1 MAIKPKSK
9 VYPRDIEE
17 NNPTKET
24 LYDKAQK
31 ARTEYVWANKI
42 PIEYLRPFENHPY
55 KVIDNEEMQNLVDSI
70 NERGILTP
78 LTVRKISG
86 TEYEIISGH
95 RRFYA
100 AKKLGFEMIPA
111 FIYELTYEEAVI
123 AMVDAN
129 LQREHVLPSE
139 KAHAYKMKMDAM
151 KKTAGRPPKNSC
163 QVGTNSRTDE
173 EIAEKATDSA
183 RQIQR
188 YIRLNNLIPEL
199 LELVDEERIAFTP
212 AVELSYL
219 NEVEQAD
226 LVEEIRVRDATPNLS
241 QAQRL
246 RAISRE
252 EGLTPEL
259 IGEILA
265 EEKANQKPTVKF
277 PVERLQKVAPKVKES
292 DLENFV
298 LKACKHYY
306 RYLQRQR
313 NRDAR

>member
-1 MAIKPKSK
+1 MAIKQKTK

-17 NNPTKET
+17 NDPTKET
-24 LYDKAQK
+24 LYDKVQK

-42 PIEYLRPFENHPY
+42 PVEYLRPFENHPY
-55 KVIDNEEMQNLVDSI
+55 KVIDNEEMQNLIDSI
-70 NERGILTP
+70 DERGILTP

-100 AKKLGFEMIPA
+100 AKKLGFELIPV

-129 LQREHVLPSE
+129 LQREHILPSE
-139 KAHAYKMKMDAM
+139 KAKAYKMKLDAL
-151 KKTAGRPPKNSC
+151 KHQGQTSAQLGQKWSVE
-163 QVGTNSRTDE
+163 QVAEDSPDSR
-173 EIAEKATDSA
+173 S
-183 RQIQR
+183 QVQR
-188 YIRLNNLIPEL
+188 YIRLTNLIPEL
-199 LELVDEERIAFTP
+199 LDLVDEGKIALTP

-226 LVEEIRVRDATPNLS
+226 LVDEIRVCDATPNLS

-252 EGLTPEL
+252 EGLTPEN
-259 IGEILA
+259 ISEILA
-265 EEKANQKPTVKF
+265 EDKANQKPTIKF
-277 PVERLQKVAPKVKES
+277 SVEKLKTVAPKIKES

-298 LKACKHYY
+298 MKACDHYY

>member
-1 MAIKPKSK
+1 MAIKQKSK
-9 VYPRDIEE
+9 VYPREIEE

-24 LYDKAQK
+24 LYDKVQK

-55 KVIDNEEMQNLVDSI
+55 KVTDNEEMQNLIDSI

-100 AKKLGFEMIPA
+100 AKKLGFELIPA
-111 FIYELTYEEAVI
+111 FIYELSYEEAVI

-129 LQREHVLPSE
+129 LQREHILPSE
-139 KAHAYKMKMDAM
+139 KAKAYKMKLDAL
-151 KKTAGRPPKNSC
+151 KHQGQTSAQLGQKWSVE
-163 QVGTNSRTDE
+163 QVAEDSPDSR
-173 EIAEKATDSA
+173 S
-183 RQIQR
+183 QVQR
-188 YIRLNNLIPEL
+188 YIRLTNLIPEL
-199 LELVDEERIAFTP
+199 LDLVDEERIAFTP

-226 LVEEIRVRDATPNLS
+226 LVEEIRVCDATPNLS

-252 EGLTPEL
+252 DGLTPEH

-265 EEKANQKPTVKF
+265 EEKANQKPMFKVSMEK
-277 PVERLQKVAPKVKES
+277 LQKVAPKVKDKDFE
-292 DLENFV
+292 DFV
-298 LKACKHYY
+298 IKACEHYY

>member
-17 NNPTKET
+17 NDPTKET
-24 LYDKAQK
+24 LYDKVQK

-70 NERGILTP
+70 NGRGILTP

-100 AKKLGFEMIPA
+100 AKKLGFDMIPA

-129 LQREHVLPSE
+129 LQREHILPSE
-139 KAHAYKMKMDAM
+139 KARAYKMKLDAL
-151 KKTAGRPPKNSC
+151 KHQGQTSA
-163 QVGTNSRTDE
+163 QVGQKWSVEQVAEDSPDSR
-173 EIAEKATDSA
+173 S
-183 RQIQR
+183 QVQR
-188 YIRLNNLIPEL
+188 YIRLTNLIPEL
-199 LELVDEERIAFTP
+199 LDLVDEGKIALTP

-226 LVEEIRVRDATPNLS
+226 LVEEIRVCDATPNLS

-252 EGLTPEL
+252 EGLTPEH
-259 IGEILA
+259 ICEILA
-265 EEKANQKPTVKF
+265 EEKANQKPMFKVSMEK
-277 PVERLQKVAPKVKES
+277 LQKVAPKIKDKDFE
-292 DLENFV
+292 DFV
-298 LKACKHYY
+298 LKACEHYY

>member
-1 MAIKPKSK
+1 MAIKQKSK

-17 NNPTKET
+17 SNPTKET
-24 LYDKAQK
+24 LYDKVQK
-31 ARTEYVWANKI
+31 LRAEYVWANKI
-42 PIEYLRPFENHPY
+42 PVEYLRPFENHPY

-70 NERGILTP
+70 DERGILTP

-100 AKKLGFEMIPA
+100 AKKLGFKMIPA

-139 KAHAYKMKMDAM
+139 KAKAYKMKLDAI
-151 KKTAGRPPKNSC
+151 KC
-163 QVGTNSRTDE
+163 QGERTDLTSRQPVGKLE
-173 EIAEKATDSA
+173 SAELVSETESG
-183 RQIQR
+183 RQVQR
-188 YIRLNNLIPEL
+188 YIRLTNLIPDL
-199 LELVDEERIAFTP
+199 LDLVDEGKIALTP

-226 LVEEIRVRDATPNLS
+226 LVEEICVCDATPNLS

-252 EGLTPEL
+252 EGLTPEH

-265 EEKANQKPTVKF
+265 EDKANQKPMIKM
-277 PVERLQKVAPKVKES
+277 PAEKIQKIAPKIKEK
-292 DLENFV
+292 DLEDFI
-298 LKACKHYY
+298 LKSCEYYY
-306 RYLQRQR
+306 RHLMRSR
-313 NRDAR
+313 DRDAR

>member
-1 MAIKPKSK
+1 MASKQKTK

-24 LYDKAQK
+24 LYDKVQK
-31 ARTEYVWANKI
+31 VRTEYVWANKI

-100 AKKLGFEMIPA
+100 AKKLGFEMLPA
-111 FIYELTYEEAVI
+111 FIYELSYEEAVI

-129 LQREHVLPSE
+129 LQREHILPSE
-139 KAHAYKMKMDAM
+139 KARAYKMKMDAM
-151 KKTAGRPPKNSC
+151 RKTAGRPFKNSC

-199 LELVDEERIAFTP
+199 LDLVDEERIAFTP

-226 LVEEIRVRDATPNLS
+226 LVEEIRVCDATPNLS

-252 EGLTPEL
+252 EGLTPEH
-259 IGEILA
+259 ISEILS
-265 EEKANQKPTVKF
+265 EEKANQRPTIKF
-277 PVERLQKVAPKVKES
+277 SIEKLQTVAPKVKES

-298 LKACKHYY
+298 MKACEHYY

>member
-1 MAIKPKSK
+1 M
-9 VYPRDIEE
+9 
-17 NNPTKET
+17 
-24 LYDKAQK
+24 
-31 ARTEYVWANKI
+31 WANKI

-55 KVIDNEEMQNLVDSI
+55 KVIDDEEMQNLIDSI

-123 AMVDAN
+123 AMADSN
-129 LQREHVLPSE
+129 LQREHILPSE
-139 KAHAYKMKMDAM
+139 KARAYKMKLDAI
-151 KKTAGRPPKNSC
+151 KNQGERTDLTSD
-163 QVGTNSRTDE
+163 QVGPKLAVE
-173 EIAEKATDSA
+173 EISKNDSA
-183 RQIQR
+183 SQVKR

-199 LELVDEERIAFTP
+199 LDLVDEGRIAFTP

-219 NEVEQAD
+219 NDVEQAD
-226 LVEEIRVRDATPNLS
+226 LVEEIRVCDATPNLS

-252 EGLTPEL
+252 EGLTPEH

-265 EEKANQKPTVKF
+265 EDKANQKPTVKF
-277 PVERLQKVAPKVKES
+277 SVERLQKVAPKIKES

-298 LKACKHYY
+298 MKACEYYY

>member
-1 MAIKPKSK
+1 MAIKQKTK

-24 LYDKAQK
+24 LYDKVQK

-129 LQREHVLPSE
+129 LQREHILPSE
-139 KAHAYKMKMDAM
+139 KARAYKMKLEAL
-151 KKTAGRPPKNSC
+151 KHQGQTSA
-163 QVGTNSRTDE
+163 QVGQKWSVEQVAEDSPDSR
-173 EIAEKATDSA
+173 S
-183 RQIQR
+183 QIQR

-199 LELVDEERIAFTP
+199 LDLVDEERIAFTP

-226 LVEEIRVRDATPNLS
+226 LVEEIRVCDATPNLS

-252 EGLTPEL
+252 EGLTPEH

-265 EEKANQKPTVKF
+265 EEKANQKPTIKF
-277 PVERLQKVAPKVKES
+277 SVEKLKTVAPKVKES

-298 LKACKHYY
+298 MKACEHYY
-306 RYLQRQR
+306 KYLQRQR
-313 NRDAR
+313 NRDVR

>member
-17 NNPTKET
+17 NDPTKET
-24 LYDKAQK
+24 LYDKVQK
-31 ARTEYVWANKI
+31 ARTEYIRANKI

-55 KVIDNEEMQNLVDSI
+55 KVIDNEEMQNLIDSI

-111 FIYELTYEEAVI
+111 FIYELSYEEAVI

-139 KAHAYKMKMDAM
+139 KAHAYKMKLEAI
-151 KKTAGRPPKNSC
+151 KSQGE
-163 QVGTNSRTDE
+163 RTDLTSRQVVGKLE
-173 EIAEKATDSA
+173 SAELVSETESG
-183 RQIQR
+183 RQVQR
-188 YIRLNNLIPEL
+188 YIRLTNLIPEL
-199 LELVDEERIAFTP
+199 LDLVDEGKIALTP

-226 LVEEIRVRDATPNLS
+226 LVEEIRVCDATPNLS

-252 EGLTPEL
+252 EGLTPEH

-265 EEKANQKPTVKF
+265 EEKANQKPTIKF
-277 PVERLQKVAPKVKES
+277 SVEKLKTVAPKVKES

-298 LKACKHYY
+298 MKACEHYY

-313 NRDAR
+313 DRDAR

>member
-1 MAIKPKSK
+1 MAIKQKSK

-17 NNPTKET
+17 SNPAKET
-24 LYDKAQK
+24 LYDKVQK
-31 ARTEYVWANKI
+31 LRAEYVWANKI

-55 KVIDNEEMQNLVDSI
+55 KVIDNEEMQNLIDSI
-70 NERGILTP
+70 DERGILTP

-100 AKKLGFEMIPA
+100 AKKLGFDMIPA

-129 LQREHVLPSE
+129 LQREHILPSE
-139 KAHAYKMKMDAM
+139 KAKAYKMKMDAI
-151 KKTAGRPPKNSC
+151 KSQGKRTDLTSD
-163 QVGTNSRTDE
+163 QVGPKLAVE
-173 EIAEKATDSA
+173 EISKNDSA
-183 RQIQR
+183 SQVKR
-188 YIRLNNLIPEL
+188 YIRLTNLIPDL
-199 LELVDEERIAFTP
+199 LNLVDEGKIALTP

-226 LVEEIRVRDATPNLS
+226 LVEEIRVCEATPNLS

-252 EGLTPEL
+252 EGLTPEH

-265 EEKANQKPTVKF
+265 EDKANQKPTIKF
-277 PVERLQKVAPKVKES
+277 SVEKLKTVAPKVKES

-298 LKACKHYY
+298 MKACEHYY

>member
-1 MAIKPKSK
+1 MAIKQKSK
-9 VYPRDIEE
+9 VYPREIEE

-24 LYDKAQK
+24 LYDKVQK
-31 ARTEYVWANKI
+31 ARAEYVWANKI

-55 KVIDNEEMQNLVDSI
+55 KVIENEEMQNLVDSI

-78 LTVRKISG
+78 LTVRKLSG

-100 AKKLGFEMIPA
+100 AKKLGFKLIPA

-129 LQREHVLPSE
+129 LQREHILPSE
-139 KAHAYKMKMDAM
+139 KARAYKMKLDAI
-151 KKTAGRPPKNSC
+151 KSQGE
-163 QVGTNSRTDE
+163 RTDLTSRQVVGKLE
-173 EIAEKATDSA
+173 SAELVSEKDSG
-183 RQIQR
+183 RQVQR
-188 YIRLNNLIPEL
+188 YIRLTNLIPEL
-199 LELVDEERIAFTP
+199 LDLVDEGKIALTP

-226 LVEEIRVRDATPNLS
+226 LVDEIRICDATPNLS

-252 EGLTPEL
+252 EGLTPEN
-259 IGEILA
+259 IEVILA
-265 EEKANQKPTVKF
+265 EEKANQKPMIKM
-277 PVERLQKVAPKVKES
+277 PAEKIQKIAPKIREN
-292 DLENFV
+292 DLEGFI
-298 LKACKHYY
+298 LKSCEYYY
-306 RYLQRQR
+306 RHLMRSR
-313 NRDAR
+313 DRDAR

>member
-9 VYPRDIEE
+9 ATPREIEE

-24 LYDKAQK
+24 LYDKVQK
-31 ARTEYVWANKI
+31 ARAEYVRANKI

-100 AKKLGFEMIPA
+100 AKKLGFELIPA
-111 FIYELTYEEAVI
+111 FIYELSYEEAVI

-129 LQREHVLPSE
+129 LQREHILPSE
-139 KAHAYKMKMDAM
+139 KARAYKMKLDAI
-151 KKTAGRPPKNSC
+151 KSQGERTDLTSD
-163 QVGTNSRTDE
+163 QVGPKLAVE
-173 EIAEKATDSA
+173 EISKNDSA
-183 RQIQR
+183 SQVKR

-199 LELVDEERIAFTP
+199 LDLVDEGRIAFTP

-219 NEVEQAD
+219 NDVEQAD
-226 LVEEIRVRDATPNLS
+226 LVEEIRVCDATPNLS

-252 EGLTPEL
+252 DGLTPEN

-277 PVERLQKVAPKVKES
+277 SVERLQKVAPKIKES

-298 LKACKHYY
+298 IKACEHYY

>member
-9 VYPRDIEE
+9 ATPREIEE
-17 NNPTKET
+17 NDPTKET
-24 LYDKAQK
+24 LYDKVQK
-31 ARTEYVWANKI
+31 ARTEYVWAKKI

-55 KVIDNEEMQNLVDSI
+55 KVIDNEEMQNLIDSI
-70 NERGILTP
+70 DERGILTP

-95 RRFYA
+95 RRFHA

-139 KAHAYKMKMDAM
+139 KAKAYKMKMDAI
-151 KKTAGRPPKNSC
+151 KSQGKRTDLTSD
-163 QVGTNSRTDE
+163 QVGPKLAVE
-173 EIAEKATDSA
+173 EISKNDSA
-183 RQIQR
+183 SQVKR
-188 YIRLNNLIPEL
+188 YLRLTNLIPDL
-199 LELVDEERIAFTP
+199 LNLVDEGKIALTP

-226 LVEEIRVRDATPNLS
+226 LLEEIRVCDATPNLS

-252 EGLTPEL
+252 EGLTPEH

-265 EEKANQKPTVKF
+265 EDKANQKPTIKF
-277 PVERLQKVAPKVKES
+277 SVEKLKTVAPKVKES

-298 LKACKHYY
+298 MKACEHYY

>member
-17 NNPTKET
+17 NDSTKET
-24 LYDKAQK
+24 LYDKVQK

-55 KVIDNEEMQNLVDSI
+55 KVIDNEEMQNLIDSI

-78 LTVRKISG
+78 LTVRKITG

-129 LQREHVLPSE
+129 LQREHILPSE
-139 KAHAYKMKMDAM
+139 KARAYKMKMEAM

-199 LELVDEERIAFTP
+199 LDLVDEERIAFTP

-226 LVEEIRVRDATPNLS
+226 LVEEIRVCDATPNLS

-252 EGLTPEL
+252 EGLTPEN
-259 IGEILA
+259 ISEILA
-265 EEKANQKPTVKF
+265 EEKANQKPMIKM
-277 PVERLQKVAPKVKES
+277 PAEKIQKIAPKIKEK
-292 DLENFV
+292 DFEDFI
-298 LKACKHYY
+298 LKSCEYYY
-306 RYLQRQR
+306 RHLMRSR
-313 NRDAR
+313 DRDAR

>member
-24 LYDKAQK
+24 LYDKVQK

-55 KVIDNEEMQNLVDSI
+55 KVIDNEEMQNLIDSI
-70 NERGILTP
+70 DERGILTP

-100 AKKLGFEMIPA
+100 AKKLGFELIPA
-111 FIYELTYEEAVI
+111 FIYDLSYEEAVI

-129 LQREHVLPSE
+129 LQREHILPSE
-139 KAHAYKMKMDAM
+139 KARAYKMKLEAL
-151 KKTAGRPPKNSC
+151 KHQGQTSA
-163 QVGTNSRTDE
+163 QVGQKWSVEQVAEDSPDSR
-173 EIAEKATDSA
+173 S
-183 RQIQR
+183 QIQR

-199 LELVDEERIAFTP
+199 LDLVDEERIAFTP

-226 LVEEIRVRDATPNLS
+226 LVEEIRVCDATPNLS

-252 EGLTPEL
+252 EGLTPEH

-265 EEKANQKPTVKF
+265 EEKANQKPMFKVSMEK
-277 PVERLQKVAPKVKES
+277 LQKVAPKVK
-292 DLENFV
+292 DKDFENFV
-298 LKACKHYY
+298 LKACEHYY

-313 NRDAR
+313 DRDAR

>member
-1 MAIKPKSK
+1 MAIKQKSK

-17 NNPTKET
+17 NDPTKET
-24 LYDKAQK
+24 LYDKVQK

-55 KVIDNEEMQNLVDSI
+55 KVIDNEEMQNLIDSI
-70 NERGILTP
+70 DERGILTP

-129 LQREHVLPSE
+129 LQREHILPSE
-139 KAHAYKMKMDAM
+139 KAHAYKMKLEAL
-151 KKTAGRPPKNSC
+151 KHQGQTSA
-163 QVGTNSRTDE
+163 QVGQKWSVEQVAEDSPDSR
-173 EIAEKATDSA
+173 S
-183 RQIQR
+183 QVQR
-188 YIRLNNLIPEL
+188 YIRLTNLIPEL
-199 LELVDEERIAFTP
+199 LDLVDEGKIALTP

-226 LVEEIRVRDATPNLS
+226 LVEEIHVCDATPNLS

-252 EGLTPEL
+252 EGLTPEH

-265 EEKANQKPTVKF
+265 EDKANQKPMIKM
-277 PVERLQKVAPKVKES
+277 PAEKIQKIAPKIKEK
-292 DLENFV
+292 DLEDFI
-298 LKACKHYY
+298 LKSCEYYY
-306 RYLQRQR
+306 RYLTRSR
-313 NRDAR
+313 DRDAR

>member
-24 LYDKAQK
+24 LYDKVQK

-70 NERGILTP
+70 DERGILTP

-139 KAHAYKMKMDAM
+139 KAHAYKMKLDALNHQGQ
-151 KKTAGRPPKNSC
+151 TSC
-163 QVGTNSRTDE
+163 QLG
-173 EIAEKATDSA
+173 EKWSVTQISEAANESE
-183 RQIQR
+183 RQIHR
-188 YIRLNNLIPEL
+188 YIRLTYLITEL
-199 LELVDEERIAFTP
+199 LDLVDEGKIALTP

-226 LVEEIRVRDATPNLS
+226 LAEEIRVCDATPNLS

-252 EGLTPEL
+252 EGLTPEN

-265 EEKANQKPTVKF
+265 EDKANQKPMIKM
-277 PVERLQKVAPKVKES
+277 PAEKIQKIAPKIKEK
-292 DLENFV
+292 DLEDFI
-298 LKACKHYY
+298 LKSCEYYY
-306 RYLQRQR
+306 RHLMRS
-313 NRDAR
+313 RDRDVR

>member
-1 MAIKPKSK
+1 MAIKQKSK

-24 LYDKAQK
+24 LYDKVQK

-55 KVIDNEEMQNLVDSI
+55 KVIDNEEMQNLIDSI
-70 NERGILTP
+70 DERGILTP

-129 LQREHVLPSE
+129 LQREHILPSE
-139 KAHAYKMKMDAM
+139 KARAYKMKMEAM

-173 EIAEKATDSA
+173 EIAENATDSA

-199 LELVDEERIAFTP
+199 LDLVDEERIAFTP

-226 LVEEIRVRDATPNLS
+226 LVEEILVCDATPNLS

-252 EGLTPEL
+252 EGLTPEH

-265 EEKANQKPTVKF
+265 EEKANQKHMIKMPAEKI
-277 PVERLQKVAPKVKES
+277 QKIAPKIKEK
-292 DLENFV
+292 DLKDFI
-298 LKACKHYY
+298 LKSCEYYY
-306 RYLQRQR
+306 RHLMRSR
-313 NRDAR
+313 DRDAR

>member
-1 MAIKPKSK
+1 
-9 VYPRDIEE
+9 
-17 NNPTKET
+17 
-24 LYDKAQK
+24 
-31 ARTEYVWANKI
+31 
-42 PIEYLRPFENHPY
+42 
-55 KVIDNEEMQNLVDSI
+55 
-70 NERGILTP
+70 
-78 LTVRKISG
+78 
-86 TEYEIISGH
+86 
-95 RRFYA
+95 
-100 AKKLGFEMIPA
+100 MIPA

-139 KAHAYKMKMDAM
+139 KAHAYKMKLEAI
-151 KKTAGRPPKNSC
+151 KSQGE
-163 QVGTNSRTDE
+163 RTDLTSRQVVGKLE
-173 EIAEKATDSA
+173 SAELVSETESG
-183 RQIQR
+183 RQVQR
-188 YIRLNNLIPEL
+188 YIRLTNLIPEL
-199 LELVDEERIAFTP
+199 LDLVDEGKIALTP

-226 LVEEIRVRDATPNLS
+226 LVEEIRICDATPNLS

-252 EGLTPEL
+252 EGLTPEH

-277 PVERLQKVAPKVKES
+277 SVERLQKVAPKVNES

-298 LKACKHYY
+298 MKACEHYY

>member
-17 NNPTKET
+17 NDPTKET
-24 LYDKAQK
+24 LYDTVQTVRA
-31 ARTEYVWANKI
+31 EYVWANKI

-70 NERGILTP
+70 DERGILTP

-129 LQREHVLPSE
+129 LQREHILPSE
-139 KAHAYKMKMDAM
+139 KARAYKMKLEAL
-151 KKTAGRPPKNSC
+151 KHQGQTSA
-163 QVGTNSRTDE
+163 QVGQKWSVEQVAEDSPDSR
-173 EIAEKATDSA
+173 S
-183 RQIQR
+183 QIQR

-199 LELVDEERIAFTP
+199 LDLVDEERIAFTP

-226 LVEEIRVRDATPNLS
+226 LVEEIRVCDATPNLS

-252 EGLTPEL
+252 EGLTPEH

-265 EEKANQKPTVKF
+265 EEKANQRPTIKF
-277 PVERLQKVAPKVKES
+277 SVERLQKVAPKIKES

-298 LKACKHYY
+298 LKACEHYY

>member
-1 MAIKPKSK
+1 MAIKQKSK
-9 VYPRDIEE
+9 VYPREIEE

-24 LYDKAQK
+24 LYDKVQK
-31 ARTEYVWANKI
+31 ARAEYVWANKI

-55 KVIDNEEMQNLVDSI
+55 KVIDNDEMQNLVDSI

-78 LTVRKISG
+78 LTVRKLSG

-100 AKKLGFEMIPA
+100 AKKLGFELIPA
-111 FIYELTYEEAVI
+111 FIYELSYEEAVI

-129 LQREHVLPSE
+129 LQREHILPSE
-139 KAHAYKMKMDAM
+139 KAKAYKMKLDAI
-151 KKTAGRPPKNSC
+151 KSQGE
-163 QVGTNSRTDE
+163 RTDLTSRQVVGKLE
-173 EIAEKATDSA
+173 SAELVSEKDSG
-183 RQIQR
+183 RQVQR
-188 YIRLNNLIPEL
+188 YIRLTNLIPEL
-199 LELVDEERIAFTP
+199 LDFVDEGKIALTP

-226 LVEEIRVRDATPNLS
+226 LVEEIRLCEATPNLS

-246 RAISRE
+246 RAISRV
-252 EGLTPEL
+252 EGLTPEH

-265 EEKANQKPTVKF
+265 EEKANQKSMIKMPAEKI
-277 PVERLQKVAPKVKES
+277 QKIAPKIKDK
-292 DLENFV
+292 DLEDFI
-298 LKACKHYY
+298 LKSCEYYY

>member
-1 MAIKPKSK
+1 MAIKQKTK
-9 VYPRDIEE
+9 VYPREIEE

-24 LYDKAQK
+24 LYDKVQK
-31 ARTEYVWANKI
+31 ARTEYVWAKKI

-55 KVIDNEEMQNLVDSI
+55 KVIDNEEMQNLIDSI

-78 LTVRKISG
+78 LTVRKITG

-129 LQREHVLPSE
+129 LQREHILPSE
-139 KAHAYKMKMDAM
+139 KARAYKMKFDAI
-151 KKTAGRPPKNSC
+151 KSQGERTDLTSD
-163 QVGTNSRTDE
+163 QVGPKLAVE
-173 EIAEKATDSA
+173 EISKNDSA
-183 RQIQR
+183 SQVKR

-199 LELVDEERIAFTP
+199 LDLVDEERIAFTP

-226 LVEEIRVRDATPNLS
+226 LVEEIRVCDAAPNLS

-252 EGLTPEL
+252 KGLTPEH

-277 PVERLQKVAPKVKES
+277 SVERLQKIAPKVKES

-298 LKACKHYY
+298 MKACEHYY

>member
-1 MAIKPKSK
+1 MAIKQKSK

-17 NNPTKET
+17 SNPTKET

-31 ARTEYVWANKI
+31 ARAEYVRANKI
-42 PIEYLRPFENHPY
+42 PVEYLRPFENHPY

-100 AKKLGFEMIPA
+100 ARKLGFEMIPA
-111 FIYELTYEEAVI
+111 FIYELSYEEAVI

-129 LQREHVLPSE
+129 LQREHILPSE
-139 KAHAYKMKMDAM
+139 KAHAYKMKLEAL
-151 KKTAGRPPKNSC
+151 KHQGQTSAQLGQKWSVE
-163 QVGTNSRTDE
+163 QVAEDSPDSR
-173 EIAEKATDSA
+173 S
-183 RQIQR
+183 QVQR
-188 YIRLNNLIPEL
+188 YIRLTNLIPEL
-199 LELVDEERIAFTP
+199 LDLVDEGKIALTP

-226 LVEEIRVRDATPNLS
+226 LVEEIRVCDATPNLS

-252 EGLTPEL
+252 EGLTPEH

-265 EEKANQKPTVKF
+265 EDKANQKPTIKF
-277 PVERLQKVAPKVKES
+277 SVEKLKTVAPKVKES

-298 LKACKHYY
+298 MKACEHYY
-306 RYLQRQR
+306 RYLMRSR
-313 NRDAR
+313 DRDAR

>member
-1 MAIKPKSK
+1 MANKKLK
-9 VYPRDIEE
+9 TTPREIEE
-17 NNPTKET
+17 NDPTKET
-24 LYDKAQK
+24 LYDKVQK
-31 ARTEYVWANKI
+31 ARTGYVWANKI
-42 PIEYLRPFENHPY
+42 PVEYLRPFENHPY
-55 KVIDNEEMQNLVDSI
+55 KVIDNEEMQNLIDSI
-70 NERGILTP
+70 DERGILTP

-129 LQREHVLPSE
+129 LQREHILPSE
-139 KAHAYKMKMDAM
+139 KARAYKMKLDAL
-151 KKTAGRPPKNSC
+151 KHQGQTSAQLGQKWSVE
-163 QVGTNSRTDE
+163 QVAEDSPDSR
-173 EIAEKATDSA
+173 S
-183 RQIQR
+183 QIQR

-199 LELVDEERIAFTP
+199 LDLVDEERIAFTP

-226 LVEEIRVRDATPNLS
+226 LVEEIRVCDATPNLS

-252 EGLTPEL
+252 EGLTPEH
-259 IGEILA
+259 IGEILT
-265 EEKANQKPTVKF
+265 EEKANQKPAIKF
-277 PVERLQKVAPKVKES
+277 SIEKLQTVAPKVKES

-298 LKACKHYY
+298 MKACEHYY

>member
-17 NNPTKET
+17 NDPTKET
-24 LYDKAQK
+24 LYDKVQK
-31 ARTEYVWANKI
+31 VRAEYVWANKI

-70 NERGILTP
+70 DERGILTP

-139 KAHAYKMKMDAM
+139 KAHAYKMKLEAI
-151 KKTAGRPPKNSC
+151 KSQGE
-163 QVGTNSRTDE
+163 RTDLTSRQVVGKLE
-173 EIAEKATDSA
+173 SAELVSETESG
-183 RQIQR
+183 RQVQR
-188 YIRLNNLIPEL
+188 YIRLTNLIPEL
-199 LELVDEERIAFTP
+199 LDLVDEGKIALTP

-226 LVEEIRVRDATPNLS
+226 LVEEIRVCDATPNLS

-252 EGLTPEL
+252 EGLTPEH

-265 EEKANQKPTVKF
+265 EDKANQKPMIKM
-277 PVERLQKVAPKVKES
+277 PAEKIQKIAPKIKEK
-292 DLENFV
+292 DLEDFI
-298 LKACKHYY
+298 LKSCEYYY
-306 RYLQRQR
+306 RHLVRSR
-313 NRDAR
+313 DRDAR